1 MTMRPRISLPTLALL
16 ATVLLLTAACSG
28 TLRGTDWYRG
38 QNLVTRVTDLQHT
51 DEVGFA
57 EGDKHYVIRPTQG
70 DATLAV
76 VKMEVRN
83 VEGNIAFL
91 SIREDSV
98 TLRDKDQE
106 DYTAINYLERREE
119 VQETHPKENAFSPF
133 LWGDVELPN
142 KCGEPSQPC
151 QLVGWLVFEVP
162 NEVDPLLV
170 LWEAADTIYVRF

>member
-1 MTMRPRISLPTLALL
+1 MRPRTFLTA
-16 ATVLLLTAACSG
+16 ATVLGLVLLLTTACSG
-28 TLRGTDWYRG
+28 TPRGTDWYRG
-38 QNLVTRVTDLQHT
+38 NNLVTRVTDLQHT

-57 EGDKHYVIRPTQG
+57 EEGKHYVIRPTQEN
-70 DATLAV
+70 ATLAV

-91 SIREDSV
+91 SIREDSI

-119 VQETHPKENAFSPF
+119 VQESHPKENAFSPF
-133 LWGDVELPN
+133 LWGDIELPGE
-142 KCGEPSQPC
+142 CGEPLQPC